1 MRYFASV
8 DDKER
13 PVRKKVA
20 SSGSGMS
27 EVEEQIL
34 GKDSKYTYSIHE
46 YDLLI

>member
-13 PVRKKVA
+13 PVRKKIA
-20 SSGSGMS
+20 NNGSGMS

-34 GKDSKYTYSIHE
+34 GKDFK
-46 YDLLI
+46 